1 MNNRFFII
9 YTYNLTNLRQ
19 KTLFNL
25 MNIQGKEK
33 EKMTYDA
40 IVVGSGI
47 SGGWAAK
54 ELCEKGL
61 KVLMIER
68 GREIKHVE
76 GYDTAMKNP
85 WDFPHRG
92 NMDNMAKE
100 EYWASVRTGYTGR
113 EEHRN
118 MFENDKQ
125 NPYLEKRGFDWIRG
139 YHLGGRS
146 LMWGRQ
152 SYRLNEKDFTA
163 NLEDGHGVDWPIRY
177 SDLAPWYSYVE
188 SFIGVSG
195 TKEGLDVLPDGNF
208 QPGMEMNCVEKDFK
222 SKINKKFGGRAVTIG
237 RTAHLTAPTK
247 IQTDLGR
254 SSCQY
259 RNACMRGCPYGA
271 YFSTQ
276 SGTLPAAN
284 NTGNLTLTTDKI
296 VHQVIFDDEK
306 GKAVGVKAIDQNT
319 KEEYEYFAKII
330 FLNASSIN
338 SSWIMMQSKSTTHPN
353 GLGNESDQLGR
364 NIMDHHLSVGA
375 SGTFD
380 GMEDMYYYGRRANGL
395 YIPRFTNWGS
405 DKKRDFV
412 RGFGY
417 QGGAS
422 RSTWGRGGSID
433 GFGADFKE
441 SMTQVG
447 PWSMGLGGFGE
458 TVPDSNNR
466 FILSDNKDKWG
477 LPVVEF
483 DAAWGE
489 NALKMRVAM
498 MNEAAEMLE
507 AAGFKNINPYNNPT
521 PNPGIGIHEMGT
533 ARMGRDAKTSVLNA
547 NNQVWGASNVFV
559 TDGAAMTSS
568 SCVNPSLTYMA
579 LTARAADFAVS
590 ELKKMNL

>member
-1 MNNRFFII
+1 
-9 YTYNLTNLRQ
+9 
-19 KTLFNL
+19 

-68 GREIKHVE
+68 GRDIKHVE

-92 NMDNMAKE
+92 NMDSMARE
-100 EYWASVRTGYTGR
+100 QYWASRTGYTGR
-113 EEHRN
+113 EEHRH
-118 MFENDKQ
+118 MFENDKE
-125 NPYLEKRGFDWIRG
+125 NPYLEKKDRGFDWIRG
-139 YHLGGRS
+139 YHVGGRS
-146 LMWGRQ
+146 LMWGRK
-152 SYRLNEKDFTA
+152 SFRWNERDFMA

-177 SDLAPWYSYVE
+177 KDLAPWYSYVE
-188 SFIGVSG
+188 NFIGVSG
-195 TKEGLDVLPDGNF
+195 TKDGLDVLPDGDY
-208 QPGMEMNCVEKDFK
+208 QPGMEMNCVEKEFK
-222 SKINKKFGGRAVTIG
+222 ARTAKKFGGRAVIIG

-254 SSCQY
+254 ASCQF
-259 RNACMRGCPYGA
+259 RNACMRGCPYGG

-284 NTGNLTLTTDKI
+284 KTGNLTLTTDKI

-330 FLNASSIN
+330 FLNASAIN
-338 SSWIMMQSKSTTHPN
+338 STWIMMQSKSKTHAN
-353 GLGNESDQLGR
+353 GLGNDSDQLGR
-364 NIMDHHLSVGA
+364 NIMDHHLAVGA
-375 SGTFD
+375 SGTFE
-380 GMEDMYYYGRRANGL
+380 GMEDMYYYGRRANGI
-395 YIPRFTNWGS
+395 YVPRFANWGS

-422 RSTWGRGGSID
+422 RASWGRGGQMD

-441 SMTQVG
+441 EMTQLG
-447 PWSMGLGGFGE
+447 PWSFNIGGFGE
-458 TVPDSNNR
+458 TLPDANNR
-466 FILSDNKDKWG
+466 FTLSDQKDKWG
-477 LPVVEF
+477 LPVVQF
-483 DAAWGE
+483 DAGWGE

-498 MNEAAEMLE
+498 MNEAAEMLD
-507 AAGFKNINPYNNPT
+507 AAGMKNINTYDDRSK
-521 PNPGIGIHEMGT
+521 NPGSGIHEMGT

-559 TDGAAMTSS
+559 TDGAAMTSA

>member
-1 MNNRFFII
+1 
-9 YTYNLTNLRQ
+9 
-19 KTLFNL
+19 

-68 GREIKHVE
+68 GRDIKHVE
-76 GYDTAMKNP
+76 GYENAMKNP

-113 EEHRN
+113 EEHRS

-125 NPYLEKRGFDWIRG
+125 NPYLEKRSFDWIRG
-139 YHLGGRS
+139 YHVGGRS

-152 SYRLNEKDFTA
+152 SYRLNERDFLA

-177 SDLAPWYSYVE
+177 KDLAPWYSYVE

-195 TKEGLDVLPDGNF
+195 NNEGLDVLPDGKF
-208 QPGMEMNCVEKDFK
+208 QPPMDMNCVEKDFK
-222 SKINKKFGGRAVTIG
+222 SSMSKKFGGRAVTIG
-237 RTAHLTAPTK
+237 RAAHLTAPTK

-254 SSCQY
+254 ASCQY

-284 NTGNLTLTTDKI
+284 KTGNLTLTTDKI

-330 FLNASSIN
+330 FLNASSVN
-338 SSWIMMQSKSTTHPN
+338 STWIMMQSKSKTHAN
-353 GLGNESDQLGR
+353 GLGNDSDQLGR
-364 NIMDHHLSVGA
+364 NIMDHHLAVGA
-375 SGTFD
+375 SGTFE
-380 GMEDMYYYGRRANGL
+380 GKEDMYYSGRRANGI
-395 YIPRFTNWGS
+395 YIPRFANWGA

-422 RSTWGRGGSID
+422 RASWGRGNATD
-433 GFGADFKE
+433 GFGAAFKDE
-441 SMTQVG
+441 LSNVG
-447 PWSMGLGGFGE
+447 PWSMGIGGFGE
-458 TVPDSNNR
+458 TLPDPNNR
-466 FILSDNKDKWG
+466 FTLSNNKDKWG

-507 AAGFKNINPYNNPT
+507 AAGFKNVNPYNNPT
-521 PNPGIGIHEMGT
+521 PSPGIGIHEMGT
-533 ARMGRDAKTSVLNA
+533 ARMGRDAKTSVLNG

-559 TDGAAMTSS
+559 TDGSAMTSA

-579 LTARAADFAVS
+579 MTARAANFAVE